1 MALNTINKVQIDEGF
16 DDLTVLY
23 QDQMMFPSIITMV
36 GSREAYVEFSVKR
49 TEDYIHAI
57 AENAIEFLQTTTT
70 PFTDA
75 LNKVVADT
83 VETIMGNKK
92 IIDLIS
98 QENTTMS
105 MELICAANEA
115 NNSYSVVLMLVSSEI
130 HELPMVESRVSF
142 MQASVTKIDPSLQ
155 GTEEETPVEEPDTPV
170 EEPIETDPEDT
181 VNVDGEPKI
190 ETTIDTN
197 ALR

>member
-1 MALNTINKVQIDEGF
+1 MALNTITKVQIDEGF

-23 QDQMMFPSIITMV
+23 QDQMMFPSIRAMV

-105 MELICAANEA
+105 IELTCAANEA
-115 NNSYSVVLMLVSSEI
+115 NNSYSVVLILVSSEI
-130 HELPMVESRVSF
+130 HGRPMVESRVSF
-142 MQASVTKIDPSLQ
+142 MQASATTIAPSLQ